1 MNRDICSLQKSI
13 KVQKERK
20 REGKEEG
27 GKKKKKIVKKKYLLG
42 LGVNF
47 SRIPMKNYV

>member
-1 MNRDICSLQKSI
+1 MNRDICSLQKCI

-27 GKKKKKIVKKKYLLG
+27 GKKKKIVKKKYLLG